1 MSNQT
6 DNLDFLDQYSD
17 QIKVSDNIEI
27 QAISLDIITTDAA
40 FYELKDEWNSL
51 LNKSN
56 ADSIFLTWEWI
67 STWWKYFNKK
77 TDLWVIT
84 ARQAET
90 KQLIGIAPLAIKKI
104 RTITG
109 LYDQTLIFMGNGA
122 TAPDHLDFIILN
134 GYENIVS
141 QLFSEKLW
149 VERYSWN
156 QIRIEGL
163 SSTSSVIDQLLQQ
176 HPHLLK
182 KVDETF
188 CPYLPLPDNWETLKE
203 SLSKNMRYN
212 LGRFERRLEKDYP
225 DVVNIRKINDPDEIK
240 EYMSILVELHTA
252 SQQRKENVGLF
263 TDQNIIDFHTEIAK
277 VFLKKGWLRSYTLD
291 VGSTSI
297 AVLHCFQYKN
307 TVSFYQSG
315 FDQFWRRYSPGTQ
328 IMAHAIKEAI
338 QENNKVFD
346 FLRGEEDY
354 KFKWTSFRST
364 NLTFTIP
371 FSIQSQLGLQL
382 KQLSRKLITDF

>member
-1 MSNQT
+1 MSKQAVT
-6 DNLDFLDQYSD
+6 LDFTDHYSD
-17 QIKVSDNIEI
+17 QIKATNKIESNVISIEI
-27 QAISLDIITTDAA
+27 ITNDDS
-40 FYELKDEWNSL
+40 FYALKDEWALL
-51 LNKSN
+51 LNNSP

-67 STWWKYFNKK
+67 STWWKFFNKK
-77 TDLWVIT
+77 TDLWIIT
-84 ARQAET
+84 ARHTET

-109 LYDQTLIFMGNGA
+109 LYNQTLIFMGNGTA
-122 TAPDHLDFIILN
+122 APDHLDFIIMN
-134 GYENIVS
+134 GYGNMVN

-149 VERYSWN
+149 AERYSWN
-156 QIRIEGL
+156 QIKIEGL
-163 SSTSSVIDQLLQQ
+163 SSTSTAIDQLFQQ
-176 HPHLLK
+176 HLHLLK
-182 KVDETF
+182 KVDETI
-188 CPYLPLPDNWETLKE
+188 CPYLSLPDNWETLKS

-225 DVVNIRKINDPDEIK
+225 GVVNFRKLSDQDQINNFI
-240 EYMSILVELHTA
+240 SVLVDLHTVA
-252 SQQRKENVGLF
+252 QKRKDCAGLF
-263 TDQNIIDFHTEIAK
+263 TNQNMIDFHTDLAK
-277 VFLKKGWLRSYTLD
+277 VFLKKGWLSSYTLD
-291 VGSTSI
+291 VGKTSI
-297 AVLHCFQYKN
+297 AVLHCFQYKK

-338 QENNKVFD
+338 REDNTVFD

-354 KFKWTSFRST
+354 KYKWTNSHST

-382 KQLSRKLITDF
+382 KQLSRKFITH